1 MMVTGKGF
9 IVAVIICFMTFSEL
23 KKKEHL
29 ARIFIHLKLY
39 STVFLTEDT
48 CMCLIFCSVDS
59 VAYQGLS
66 RLTLSGLLNALD
78 GVASAEARIIFMTT
92 NYVDR

>member
-1 MMVTGKGF
+1 M
-9 IVAVIICFMTFSEL
+9 S
-23 KKKEHL
+23 
-29 ARIFIHLKLY
+29 
-39 STVFLTEDT
+39 
-48 CMCLIFCSVDS
+48 CLIWICTICKFNLTFIFGVLSVNMVS
-59 VAYQGLS
+59 RFTAVAYQGMS

>member
-1 MMVTGKGF
+1 
-9 IVAVIICFMTFSEL
+9 
-23 KKKEHL
+23 
-29 ARIFIHLKLY
+29 
-39 STVFLTEDT
+39 
-48 CMCLIFCSVDS
+48 MCLIFCSVDS